1 MKKFPPLSA
10 ARVRA
15 ATALSLAAILAA
27 CGGGSAGGSAGA
39 STVDAAATGA
49 IAPATAT
56 ATAPTSPG
64 STAVQFASV
73 LSSNASGQSET
84 FSSAGFID
92 HTNPFFK
99 PFGNGRSCASCHGEA
114 EGWSVTP
121 ASVLARFTQS
131 SGNDPLFTGSDG
143 ANSPLADLSTADARR
158 AAWNLL
164 LARGL
169 FRIGL
174 PVPTNAEYDL
184 AAVDDPY
191 GYASS
196 KDLSL
201 FRRPLPTTNLRFS
214 AAVMWDGRETYL
226 DPASHLCFAGSTSC
240 YASSDINYGNQA
252 NHAVQGHAQFP
263 AGLSDADRNAIV
275 AFEQSLFSAQIFDNA
290 AGSLTGAGASGGATS
305 LAKQTFYFGIND
317 SSDGD
322 YQTHAAFSNQVIR
335 AFDAWSAG
343 ANSTAPSTALADAD
357 TPPANAAAL
366 TAARQSVARGQAIFN
381 GRPIFIDN
389 VAGMP
394 AASVRGS
401 CATCH
406 DTPNAGSRSTPLLF
420 NIGVD
425 AAVRRSADVPLYTL
439 RNKTSGATVQTT
451 DPGLALVSGRWQDI
465 GRFKTPALRGLAA
478 RAPYFHDGSAQDLA
492 AVVAFYN
499 ERFKIGFT
507 PQEAADLTAFL
518 RSL

>member
-1 MKKFPPLSA
+1 MKISHPHA
-10 ARVRA
+10 ARFPA
-15 ATALSLAAILAA
+15 AVALALAAFLAG
-27 CGGGSAGGSAGA
+27 CGGGGGSTSSAAPSA
-39 STVDAAATGA
+39 SSGIADAPAATGTSA
-49 IAPATAT
+49 SAPATE
-56 ATAPTSPG
+56 P
-64 STAVQFASV
+64 ST
-73 LSSNASGQSET
+73 LLMSNASGQAET
-84 FSSAGFID
+84 FTTAGFID
-92 HTNPFFK
+92 RGNPFFK
-99 PFGNGRSCASCHGEA
+99 PLGNGRSCATCHGQSD
-114 EGWSVTP
+114 GWSITP
-121 ASVLARFTQS
+121 SSVLARFAQS

-174 PVPTNAEYDL
+174 PIPPNAEYDL

-196 KDLSL
+196 SDLSL
-201 FRRPLPTTNLRFS
+201 FRRPLPTANLRFS

-226 DPASHLCFAGSTSC
+226 DPTSHLCFAGTTSC
-240 YASSDINYGNQA
+240 YASADINYGNQA

-275 AFEQSLFSAQIFDNA
+275 AFEQSLFSAQVFDNA
-290 AGSLTGAGASGGATS
+290 AGSLTGAGATGGATN
-305 LAKQTFYFGIND
+305 LAKQSFYFGIND

-335 AFDAWSAG
+335 TFEAWSVG

-357 TPPANAAAL
+357 TAPSNAAAL

-381 GRPIFIDN
+381 GRPIFIND

-406 DTPNAGSRSTPLLF
+406 DAPNAGSRSTPLLF
-420 NIGVD
+420 NIGVAD
-425 AAVRRSADVPLYTL
+425 AARRGADVPLYTF
-439 RNKTSGATVQTT
+439 RNKTSGALVQTT

-465 GRFKTPALRGLAA
+465 GRFKTPALRGLAS

-492 AVVAFYN
+492 VVVTFYN